1 MADKSGTRVLMVDSE
16 VTWRGGEAQVALL
29 MRGLTARGLDVSLAA
44 PPGSAIAEAALSLGV
59 KVYPLSIAGGMDLR
73 AAWKLRRYIRKKR
86 FEIVHCHSSHAHGVA
101 WLALGP
107 GRKAWRRGP
116 QSIHGRRARLV
127 VSRRVDF
134 AVGRNALSAIK
145 YRRGVDK
152 FLAISTGVRDV
163 LVKCGVTEDKIELV
177 PSGIDLAKFDGVGTA
192 TGLEEEFGVG
202 ETSTLIGNVAALAPH
217 KSQAD
222 FIRAA
227 AIIRREIPHA
237 RFVIV
242 GDGELKGRL
251 EALIREL
258 GLERDF
264 TMTGF
269 RRDAL
274 GILALFDCFV
284 LSSYLEG
291 LCTSIMDAQAMGI
304 PVVATRTGGVPDLV
318 TDEETGLLVPPRD
331 PGCLASAVVRMLRD
345 TDLRKR
351 CVERARAKA
360 ATYDYNRMVE
370 RTLEAYERV
379 VGSR

>member
-1 MADKSGTRVLMVDSE
+1 MVDSE

-29 MRGLTARGLDVSLAA
+29 MRGLMARGLDISLAA
-44 PPGSAIAEAALSLGV
+44 PPGSAVADAASSLGAR
-59 KVYPLSIAGGMDLR
+59 VYPLPIAGGMDLR
-73 AAWKLRRYIRKKR
+73 AALRLRGFIQRER
-86 FEIVHCHSSHAHGVA
+86 VEIVHCHSSHAHGVA
-101 WLALGP
+101 WLALVP
-107 GRKAWRRGP
+107 GRKAWSAARQTNRR
-116 QSIHGRRARLV
+116 RRARLV

-152 FLAISTGVRDV
+152 FLVISTGVRDV
-163 LVKCGVTEDKIELV
+163 LLACGVNEDKIELV
-177 PSGIDLAKFDGVGTA
+177 PSGIDLAKFDEIGTPA
-192 TGLEEEFGVG
+192 GLEEEFGVG
-202 ETSTLIGNVAALAPH
+202 ENTTLIGNVAALAPH
-217 KSQAD
+217 KAQGD

-227 AIIRREIPHA
+227 AIIKREIADA

-242 GDGELKGRL
+242 GDGKLRGRL

-258 GLERDF
+258 GLEGDF

-274 GILALFDCFV
+274 EILSLFDCFV

-331 PGCLASAVVRMLRD
+331 PGRLASAVVRMLRD
-345 TDLRKR
+345 SNLRKR
-351 CVERARAKA
+351 CVESAKEKA

-379 VGSR
+379 VGAH